1 MSVDLTVVT
10 ATCRRPDLVV
20 EAVRSALA
28 QVGPSIEVL
37 VVDDDPQG
45 SARGP
50 IEALVKADPRVRY
63 LASNPT
69 AGGAPA
75 RVYNQGLAQ
84 AQGRAV
90 LFLDDDDVALPGAF
104 QALLAAIDE
113 KPTRAFA
120 FGLVEPFGGTPEM
133 MIHETAFFM
142 DATARA
148 RAASRSGTRYLL
160 AQLTYGAS
168 IFVVSGAIFRREA
181 AQAAGGFDPAV
192 RINTALDLAAR
203 LVHEHTWA
211 LVDQPV
217 VRYRVHAGSLMH
229 DLGNRDALEG
239 SYRAMARKVRAR
251 LGLFGW
257 LRFRQY
263 ARRVLSAA
271 TG

>member
-1 MSVDLTVVT
+1 MLVDLSVVT

-20 EAVRSALA
+20 ESVRSALA

-45 SARGP
+45 SARAP
-50 IEALVKADPRVRY
+50 IEALGKEDPRVRY
-63 LASNPT
+63 FAAKPT
-69 AGGAPA
+69 SGGAPA
-75 RVYNQGLAQ
+75 HVYNQGLAQ

-90 LFLDDDDVALPGAF
+90 VFLDDDDVALPGAF
-104 QALLAAIDE
+104 KVLLAAIDE

-148 RAASRSGTRYLL
+148 RAAARSGTRFLL

-181 AQAAGGFDPAV
+181 ALAAGGFDPAV

-203 LVHEHTWA
+203 LVQEHTWA

-217 VRYRVHAGSLMH
+217 VLYRVHEDSLMH
-229 DLGNRDALEG
+229 DLGNRADLEG
-239 SYRAMARKVRAR
+239 SYKAMARKVRAR
-251 LGLFGW
+251 LGVIGW

-263 ARRVLSAA
+263 ARRVLASAV
-271 TG
+271 G

>member
-1 MSVDLTVVT
+1 MSFDLSVVT

-20 EAVRSALA
+20 ESVRSALA

-45 SARGP
+45 SARAP
-50 IEALVKADPRVRY
+50 IEALAKQDARVRY
-63 LASNPT
+63 LVGAPSS
-69 AGGAPA
+69 GGAPA

-90 LFLDDDDVALPGAF
+90 VFLDDDDVALPGAF
-104 QALLAAIDE
+104 KSLLEAIDE

-120 FGLVEPFGGTPEM
+120 FGLVEPFGGDPEL

-148 RAASRSGTRYLL
+148 RAAARSGTRFLL

-181 AQAAGGFDPAV
+181 AQGAGGFDPAV

-203 LVHEHTWA
+203 LVQEHTWA
-211 LVDQPV
+211 LVDEPV
-217 VRYRVHAGSLMH
+217 VRYRVHPGSLMH
-229 DLGNRDALEG
+229 DLGNKADLEG
-239 SYRAMARKVRAR
+239 SYKAMVRNVRAK

-263 ARRVLSAA
+263 AKRVVSSVAS
-271 TG
+271 

>member
-1 MSVDLTVVT
+1 MSVDLSVVT

-20 EAVRSALA
+20 ESVRSALA

-45 SARGP
+45 SARAP
-50 IEALVKADPRVRY
+50 IEALAKEDPRVRY
-63 LASNPT
+63 FAASPT
-69 AGGAPA
+69 SGGAPA
-75 RVYNQGLAQ
+75 RVYNQGLAL

-90 LFLDDDDVALPGAF
+90 IFLDDDDVALPGAF
-104 QALLAAIDE
+104 KQLLAAIDE
-113 KPTRAFA
+113 KPSRAFA

-133 MIHETAFFM
+133 MIHETAFFV

-148 RAASRSGTRYLL
+148 RAAVRSGTRFLL

-168 IFVVSGAIFRREA
+168 IFVASSAIFRREA
-181 AQAAGGFDPAV
+181 ALAAGGFDPAV

-203 LVHEHTWA
+203 LVQEHTWA

-217 VRYRVHAGSLMH
+217 VLYRVHEGSLMH
-229 DLGNRDALEG
+229 DLANRADLEG
-239 SYRAMARKVRAR
+239 SYKAMVRKVRAR
-251 LGLFGW
+251 LGLIGW

-263 ARRVLSAA
+263 AKRATSAA
-271 TG
+271 V